1 VVRHNCG
8 INDVTLSVP
17 DYIEAI
23 EPYQP
28 GKPLEELAREYG
40 IRDAVK
46 LASNENPLG
55 PSPKAIAAIRE
66 SLAQLHRYPDG
77 RGAGLTAKL
86 ADKLGVDAHS
96 IVLGNGS
103 DDVIGMLTRALLRPG
118 DESLMPR
125 PSFLMYAIAVRSV
138 GAAPVFVALNDK
150 LAIDLEALRDRV
162 TSRTRL
168 VFLCNPNNPTGTVI
182 GADALEAFLR
192 DLPPTVTVVLDEA
205 YVEFVRDPACASGLR
220 HLNGDR
226 PVVTLRTFSKAYGL
240 AGLRIG
246 YGVMP
251 PDLANLLHRIRQ
263 PFNAGSLAQVGAAA
277 ALDDVAFLQKT
288 IRLVHS
294 GLDDLFARL
303 ARLGLRCFPTQSN
316 FFLIDVLTDA
326 DAVFER
332 LLSEGVIV
340 RSMRSYGYPHY
351 IRVNV
356 GLPSENHRF
365 ITALGRVLKRVT

>member
-1 VVRHNCG
+1 
-8 INDVTLSVP
+8 
-17 DYIEAI
+17 
-23 EPYQP
+23 
-28 GKPLEELAREYG
+28 
-40 IRDAVK
+40 
-46 LASNENPLG
+46 
-55 PSPKAIAAIRE
+55 
-66 SLAQLHRYPDG
+66 
-77 RGAGLTAKL
+77 
-86 ADKLGVDAHS
+86 
-96 IVLGNGS
+96 
-103 DDVIGMLTRALLRPG
+103 
-118 DESLMPR
+118 
-125 PSFLMYAIAVRSV
+125 MYAIAVRSV